1 MLSIFH
7 EKNVDYHRVPVIQ
20 KYDII
25 NGMIWRNDKDNV
37 TKTLLSYSSL
47 GIEMGLCVVIGL
59 VIGHYLDKY
68 FTTYPYLTFIFMVF
82 GIIAAFRAVY
92 SAYKRLK
99 REDERDNN
107 QRS

>member
-1 MLSIFH
+1 MLHIFS
-7 EKNVDYHRVPVIQ
+7 EKNVDYHGVPVIE
-20 KYDII
+20 K
-25 NGMIWRNDKDNV
+25 NGIKMEMTLLGDQNNI

-59 VIGHYLDKY
+59 LAGHYLDKY
-68 FTTYPYLTFIFMVF
+68 FTTYPYLTYIFTFF
-82 GIIAAFRAVY
+82 GIVASFRAVY

-107 QRS
+107 Q

>member
-1 MLSIFH
+1 MT
-7 EKNVDYHRVPVIQ
+7 RW
-20 KYDII
+20 
-25 NGMIWRNDKDNV
+25 NGQNNV
-37 TKTLLSYSSL
+37 TRTLLGYSSL

-59 VIGHYLDKY
+59 LIGHYLDKY
-68 FTTYPYLTFIFMVF
+68 FTTYPYLTVIFMIF

-107 QRS
+107 QAS